1 MDNIMSSHR
10 NARLSLPPGTRSASP
25 YRAMAP
31 IAAGLFFGFISVGLP
46 LPVVPLFVHQVL
58 GYGDATV
65 GGTVGLQFLAT
76 LLTRSYAGRVADA
89 HGGKRSMMRGGAVC
103 ALAGVLYILA
113 SALPL
118 PSVTALIVLLAG
130 RVVAGFGESQL
141 VTGSVTWMIA
151 AGGSQN
157 AGEAMSLTG
166 MAMYASVALGA
177 PLGMLIY
184 RHSGFSMAM
193 SLIII
198 APLLACGIAARVPA
212 AFAPSGTRFPMIRVL
227 GMIWRSGLS
236 LSLQG
241 VGFAV
246 ISAFASLF
254 FASRGWSH
262 AALAMTFFGG
272 AYAFIRVCFGHLP
285 DRIGGYLI
293 AIASLGIEG
302 IGQAL
307 LWLSPSET
315 VALVGAL
322 LSGMGCS
329 LLLPALGVEILKHIP
344 PQSRGTALG
353 GFVAFQDIAYGITG
367 PITGLLAA
375 RTGYASVFLVGAV
388 ATLVGIG
395 FVFSER
401 ANSKML
407 MSGWHGDVSQAM
419 GGCYEAGSEEPKLG
433 IAIRR
438 RRM

>member
-1 MDNIMSSHR
+1 
-10 NARLSLPPGTRSASP
+10 
-25 YRAMAP
+25 
-31 IAAGLFFGFISVGLP
+31 
-46 LPVVPLFVHQVL
+46 
-58 GYGDATV
+58 
-65 GGTVGLQFLAT
+65 
-76 LLTRSYAGRVADA
+76 
-89 HGGKRSMMRGGAVC
+89 
-103 ALAGVLYILA
+103 
-113 SALPL
+113 
-118 PSVTALIVLLAG
+118 
-130 RVVAGFGESQL
+130 
-141 VTGSVTWMIA
+141 
-151 AGGSQN
+151 
-157 AGEAMSLTG
+157 
-166 MAMYASVALGA
+166 
-177 PLGMLIY
+177 
-184 RHSGFSMAM
+184 
-193 SLIII
+193 
-198 APLLACGIAARVPA
+198 
-212 AFAPSGTRFPMIRVL
+212 MIRVL
-227 GMIWRSGLS
+227 RMIWRSGLS

-367 PITGLLAA
+367 PITGVLAA

-407 MSGWHGDVSQAM
+407 MSRWHGDVSQPM
-419 GGCYEAGSEEPKLG
+419 GGCYEAGREEAKLR
-433 IAIRR
+433 IAIRS

>member
-10 NARLSLPPGTRSASP
+10 NTQLPLPSGTRSESP
-25 YRAMAP
+25 YPAMAP

-46 LPVVPLFVHQVL
+46 LPIVPLFVHQVL
-58 GYGDATV
+58 GYGDAIV

-76 LLTRSYAGRVADA
+76 VLTRRYAGSIADV

-103 ALAGVLYILA
+103 ALAGALYILA
-113 SALPL
+113 SALRL
-118 PSVTALIVLLAG
+118 PPVAALIVLLAG
-130 RVVAGFGESQL
+130 RVLAGFGESQL

-151 AGGSQN
+151 TGGSQN
-157 AGEAMSLTG
+157 AGKAMSLTG
-166 MAMYASVALGA
+166 MAMYMSVALAA

-184 RHSGFSMAM
+184 RRFGFAMAM
-193 SLIII
+193 SLIVV
-198 APLLACGIAARVPA
+198 APLLACAIGTRVPA
-212 AFAPSGTRFPMIRVL
+212 AFAPSGARVPMSRVL
-227 GMIWRSGLS
+227 GTIWRSGLS

-272 AYAFIRVCFGHLP
+272 AYAFMRVCFGHLP
-285 DRIGGYLI
+285 DRIGGYLV
-293 AIASLGIEG
+293 AVASLGIEG

-307 LWLSPSET
+307 MWWSPSEV
-315 VALVGAL
+315 VALLGAL

-329 LLLPALGVEILKHIP
+329 LLFPALGVEILKHIP

-353 GFVAFQDIAYGITG
+353 GFVAFQDIAYGISG
-367 PITGLLAA
+367 PITGVLAGRA
-375 RTGYASVFLVGAV
+375 GYPSVFLVGAV
-388 ATLVGIG
+388 ATLVGVG

-401 ANSKML
+401 ANAKTL
-407 MSGWHGDVSQAM
+407 MPSG
-419 GGCYEAGSEEPKLG
+419 
-433 IAIRR
+433 
-438 RRM
+438 

>member
-10 NARLSLPPGTRSASP
+10 NARLSLSPGTRSASP

-46 LPVVPLFVHQVL
+46 LPVCPFFCHQVV

-76 LLTRSYAGRVADA
+76 LLTRSFAGRVSDA
-89 HGGKRSMMRGGAVC
+89 NGGKRSMMRGGVAC

-130 RVVAGFGESQL
+130 RVVAGFGEGQL

-157 AGEAMSLTG
+157 AGEAMSLVG
-166 MAMYASVALGA
+166 MAMYTSVALGA
-177 PLGMLIY
+177 PLGILLY
-184 RHSGFSMAM
+184 RHFGFSMAM

-198 APLLACGIAARVPA
+198 ASLLACGIAARVPA

-246 ISAFASLF
+246 ISAFGSLF

-272 AYAFIRVCFGHLP
+272 AYAIMRVCFGHLP
-285 DRIGGYLI
+285 DRIGGYLV
-293 AIASLGIEG
+293 AVASLGIEG

-307 LWLSPSET
+307 LWWSPTET
-315 VALVGAL
+315 VALLGAL

-329 LLLPALGVEILKHIP
+329 LLFPALGVEILKRIP

-353 GFVAFQDIAYGITG
+353 GFVAFQDIAYGISGPLTG
-367 PITGLLAA
+367 VLAA
-375 RTGYASVFLVGAV
+375 RAGYPSVFLVGAV
-388 ATLVGIG
+388 ATLAGIG
-395 FVFSER
+395 FVFTER
-401 ANSKML
+401 AYSKTVI
-407 MSGWHGDVSQAM
+407 SGGRSSCVQAVNASSQTKD
-419 GGCYEAGSEEPKLG
+419 S
-433 IAIRR
+433 
-438 RRM
+438 

>member
-1 MDNIMSSHR
+1 MSSHS
-10 NARLSLPPGTRSASP
+10 NPPLLLPSGTRSENP

-46 LPVVPLFVHQVL
+46 LPIVPLFVHQVL
-58 GYGDATV
+58 GYGDAIV

-76 LLTRSYAGRVADA
+76 VLTRSYAGGVADV

-103 ALAGVLYILA
+103 ALAGVLYMLA

-118 PSVTALIVLLAG
+118 SPVTALIVLLAG
-130 RVVAGFGESQL
+130 RVFAGFGESQL

-151 AGGSQN
+151 TGGSQN
-157 AGEAMSLTG
+157 AGKAMSLTG
-166 MAMYASVALGA
+166 MAMYMSVAVSA

-184 RHSGFSMAM
+184 RHFGFSMAM
-193 SLIII
+193 SLIIVTS
-198 APLLACGIAARVPA
+198 LLACGIGARVPA
-212 AFAPSGTRFPMIRVL
+212 AFAPSGRRVPMTCVL
-227 GMIWRSGLS
+227 GTIWRSGLS

-272 AYAFIRVCFGHLP
+272 AYAFMRVCFGHLP
-285 DRIGGYLI
+285 DRIGGYLV
-293 AIASLGIEG
+293 AVASLGIEG

-315 VALVGAL
+315 VALLGAL

-329 LLLPALGVEILKHIP
+329 LLFPALGVEILKHIP

-353 GFVAFQDIAYGITG
+353 GFVAFQDIAYGVSG
-367 PITGLLAA
+367 PITGVLAA
-375 RTGYASVFLVGAV
+375 RAGYPSVFLVGAV

-395 FVFSER
+395 FVFTER
-401 ANSKML
+401 AYSKTVI
-407 MSGWHGDVSQAM
+407 SGGRTSCVQAVNASSQM
-419 GGCYEAGSEEPKLG
+419 EDS
-433 IAIRR
+433 
-438 RRM
+438 

>member
-1 MDNIMSSHR
+1 MSSHP
-10 NARLSLPPGTRSASP
+10 NMQVSVPLGTRTASP

-31 IAAGLFFGFISVGLP
+31 IAAGLFFGYISVGLP
-46 LPVVPLFVHQVL
+46 LPIVPLFVHQVL
-58 GYGDATV
+58 GYGDAIV

-76 LLTRSYAGRVADA
+76 VLTRSYAGRVADA
-89 HGGKRSMMRGGAVC
+89 HGGKRSMIRGTVSC

-113 SALPL
+113 SAWPL

-130 RVVAGFGESQL
+130 RVVAGFGEGQL

-166 MAMYASVALGA
+166 MAMYASVAVGA
-177 PLGMLIY
+177 SLGMLIY
-184 RHSGFSMAM
+184 RHSGFSIAM

-198 APLLACGIAARVPA
+198 ASLLAGGIGARVPA
-212 AFAPSGTRFPMIRVL
+212 AFAPSGTRVPMIGVL

-241 VGFAV
+241 IGFAV

-285 DRIGGYLI
+285 DRIGGYFI

-315 VALVGAL
+315 VALFGAL

-353 GFVAFQDIAYGITG
+353 GFVAFQDIAYGISG
-367 PITGLLAA
+367 PITGVLAA
-375 RTGYASVFLVGAV
+375 RAGYPSVFLVGAV
-388 ATLVGIG
+388 ATLVGVG

-401 ANSKML
+401 ANAKTL
-407 MSGWHGDVSQAM
+407 MPSG
-419 GGCYEAGSEEPKLG
+419 
-433 IAIRR
+433 
-438 RRM
+438 

>member
-1 MDNIMSSHR
+1 MSSHS
-10 NARLSLPPGTRSASP
+10 NPPLLLPSGTRSENP

-65 GGTVGLQFLAT
+65 GGAVGLQFLAT
-76 LLTRSYAGRVADA
+76 LLTRSYAGSVADA
-89 HGGKRSMMRGGAVC
+89 NGGKRSMMRGGVAC

-177 PLGMLIY
+177 PLGMVIY

-407 MSGWHGDVSQAM
+407 MSGWHGDLSQAM
-419 GGCYEAGSEEPKLG
+419 GGCYEAGSEEPKLR
-433 IAIRR
+433 IAIRS

>member
-1 MDNIMSSHR
+1 MSSHC
-10 NARLSLPPGTRSASP
+10 SPPLPLPSGTRSENP

-58 GYGDATV
+58 GYGDAIV
-65 GGTVGLQFLAT
+65 GGTVGLQFFAT
-76 LLTRSYAGRVADA
+76 LLTRSYAGSVADA
-89 HGGKRSMMRGGAVC
+89 HGGKRSMMRGGVIC

-118 PSVTALIVLLAG
+118 QSVTPLIVLLAG
-130 RVVAGFGESQL
+130 RVLAGFGESQL

-151 AGGSQN
+151 AAGSQN

-166 MAMYASVALGA
+166 MAMYSSVALGA

-193 SLIII
+193 SLIIV
-198 APLLACGIAARVPA
+198 APLLACGIGARVPA
-212 AFAPSGTRFPMIRVL
+212 AFAPSGTRVPMRRVL
-227 GMIWRSGLS
+227 GIIWRSGLS
-236 LSLQG
+236 LLLQG

-246 ISAFASLF
+246 ISSFASLF

-285 DRIGGYLI
+285 DRIGGYVI

-302 IGQAL
+302 VGQAL
-307 LWLSPSET
+307 LWLSPSER
-315 VALVGAL
+315 VALLGAL

-329 LLLPALGVEILKHIP
+329 LLLPALGVEILKRIP

-353 GFVAFQDIAYGITG
+353 GFVAFQDIAYGISG
-367 PITGLLAA
+367 PITGVLAA

-388 ATLVGIG
+388 ATLVGIA

-401 ANSKML
+401 ATSKTL
-407 MSGWHGDVSQAM
+407 ASGWRGDASQAQR
-419 GGCYEAGSEEPKLG
+419 GA
-433 IAIRR
+433 
-438 RRM
+438 

>member
-10 NARLSLPPGTRSASP
+10 NTQLPLPSGTRSESP
-25 YRAMAP
+25 YPAMAP

-46 LPVVPLFVHQVL
+46 LPIVPLFVHQVL
-58 GYGDATV
+58 GYGDAIV

-76 LLTRSYAGRVADA
+76 VLTRRYAGSIADV

-103 ALAGVLYILA
+103 ALAGALYILA
-113 SALPL
+113 SALRL
-118 PSVTALIVLLAG
+118 PPVAALIVLLAG
-130 RVVAGFGESQL
+130 RVLAGFGESQL

-151 AGGSQN
+151 TGGSQN
-157 AGEAMSLTG
+157 AGKAMSLTG
-166 MAMYASVALGA
+166 MAMYMSVALAA

-184 RHSGFSMAM
+184 RRFGFAMAM
-193 SLIII
+193 SLIVV
-198 APLLACGIAARVPA
+198 APLLACAIGTRVPA
-212 AFAPSGTRFPMIRVL
+212 AFAPSGARVPMSRVL
-227 GMIWRSGLS
+227 GTIWRSGLS

-272 AYAFIRVCFGHLP
+272 AYAFMRVCFGHLP
-285 DRIGGYLI
+285 DRIGAYLV
-293 AIASLGIEG
+293 AVASLGIEG

-307 LWLSPSET
+307 MWWSPSEV
-315 VALVGAL
+315 VALLGAL

-329 LLLPALGVEILKHIP
+329 LLFPALGVEILKHIP

-353 GFVAFQDIAYGITG
+353 GFVAFQDIAYGISG
-367 PITGLLAA
+367 PITGVLAA
-375 RTGYASVFLVGAV
+375 RAGYPSVFLVGAV
-388 ATLVGIG
+388 ATLVGVG

-401 ANSKML
+401 ANAKTL
-407 MSGWHGDVSQAM
+407 MPSG
-419 GGCYEAGSEEPKLG
+419 
-433 IAIRR
+433 
-438 RRM
+438 